1 MALNSKFKKG
11 KIFKVYS
18 SNLKMSYMDWINN
31 NNWISINRY
40 LVFLNNSSFC
50 NDQSRES
57 REQRWYGVTV
67 KPEFFLLK
75 QQLLNNLCC

>member
-50 NDQSRES
+50 YEYVDRGSQES
-57 REQRWYGVTV
+57 KDDMV
-67 KPEFFLLK
+67 LLWS
-75 QQLLNNLCC
+75 QNSSF

>member
-50 NDQSRES
+50 NEYVDRGSQES
-57 REQRWYGVTV
+57 KDDMV
-67 KPEFFLLK
+67 LLWS
-75 QQLLNNLCC
+75 QNSSF

>member
-18 SNLKMSYMDWINN
+18 SNLEMSYMDWIN

-50 NDQSRES
+50 YEYVDRGSQES
-57 REQRWYGVTV
+57 KDDMV
-67 KPEFFLLK
+67 LLWS
-75 QQLLNNLCC
+75 QNSSF

>member
-50 NDQSRES
+50 NEYVDWGSQES
-57 REQRWYGVTV
+57 KDDMV
-67 KPEFFLLK
+67 LLWS
-75 QQLLNNLCC
+75 QNSSF